1 MSQYVTQNESDPII
15 RRINMRRVFVCFL
28 LILFT
33 VVETIGIF
41 SYINRTVNETC
52 WETLEEA
59 AISLDSEL
67 KWMIEGGEAALDNFA
82 EQIDRRGDRKSEA
95 MNELFSDAGLGITKA
110 EARLYYPDGS
120 AVTEQGFMED
130 VTSYVKYKDI
140 VSEDSYISTAHADMF
155 NPDITVVEHF
165 YPIKEN
171 GRVTAMLASVV
182 NIEKLSK
189 FLYSSYYGG
198 NTDVALVDRRDNFI
212 ILDTN
217 SGSEGSYL
225 GFRESGVH
233 EEWDRAI
240 SSGREA
246 REKYAFSHG
255 DDHYLFTR
263 PSDGG
268 TYAIVISAGEEIVFA
283 KTVAIKRLCALALAA
298 QVAAMALYL
307 IWVMFDTRK
316 QLRIH
321 TFMAEEAANAKAEK
335 EKQYQLKQNLDII
348 KILSEDYEGLYY
360 FNLETGRE
368 LVLAGHEVIR
378 ANIGF
383 EDNLH
388 TDLHIAYE
396 KMVESVVHPE
406 DKPMMRGLLDYD
418 SIKKN
423 LSGKRRHTVVFRRN
437 YNGEYK
443 YAQMTVAKAEE
454 AEAEPINIAI
464 GFVEIDTRH
473 RAEMEKQDALLMAQ
487 AASRAKTT
495 FLNNMS
501 HDIRTPMNA
510 ILGFTNLAQK
520 HIDSREKV
528 ADYLEK
534 IEQSSEYLLS
544 LINDV
549 LDMSRIESGNMNIR
563 EKKESIPEVVHVVRD
578 IVLADIERKNLE
590 FYLEAVDV
598 YDEYVMLDKLRLRQA
613 LVNVLSNAIK
623 YTAEG
628 GRILFRVEET
638 NRFDDF
644 GTFVFTVSD
653 NGMGMSKELQ
663 KVIFE
668 PFTRGK
674 STTVSGI
681 QGTGLGMTITKNIVD
696 LMGGNIKID
705 SKRGEGTTVTFTFDF
720 KLSKKDLEFER
731 MSSLYSGLRALI
743 VDGDAETCKSMAAMI
758 GKIGIHAAYS
768 TTGARAVEMV
778 EKAEKEGRGFSMYF
792 VGWHLADGDG
802 LETAA
807 VFRQKTGYISPIF
820 IMTAYDWSEIEARA
834 NEIGINGILAKPVF
848 VSDLKDVL
856 TTGVSPM
863 NNIEKKQQEI
873 KADFT
878 GHKVLLVEDNELN
891 CEIASGILK
900 ELGFEVTEA
909 DDGTKAVEIMQN
921 ATPGDFDL
929 ILMDIQMPIMDGYAA
944 TREIRKLKNK
954 ELASIPIV
962 AMTAN
967 AFDEDKQAAYDA
979 GMNGHISKPVNIKKL
994 IKMLQ
999 ELLHEK

>member
-1 MSQYVTQNESDPII
+1 MSQYVTQNENDPII

>member
-1 MSQYVTQNESDPII
+1 
-15 RRINMRRVFVCFL
+15 MRRVFVCFL

-67 KWMIEGGEAALDNFA
+67 KWMIVGGEAALDNFA

-155 NPDITVVEHF
+155 NPDIIVVEHF

-217 SGSEGSYL
+217 GGSEGSYL

-255 DDHYLFTR
+255 NDHYLFTR

-454 AEAEPINIAI
+454 AEADPINIAI

>member
-1 MSQYVTQNESDPII
+1 
-15 RRINMRRVFVCFL
+15 MRRVFVCFL

-67 KWMIEGGEAALDNFA
+67 KWMIVGGEAALDNFA

-217 SGSEGSYL
+217 GGSEGSYL

-255 DDHYLFTR
+255 NDHYLFTR

-454 AEAEPINIAI
+454 AEADPINIAI

>member
-1 MSQYVTQNESDPII
+1 
-15 RRINMRRVFVCFL
+15 MRRVFVCFL

>member
-67 KWMIEGGEAALDNFA
+67 KWMIVGGEAALDNFA

-255 DDHYLFTR
+255 NDHYLFTR

-454 AEAEPINIAI
+454 AEADPINIAI
-464 GFVEIDTRH
+464 GFVEVDTRH

-638 NRFDDF
+638 NRSDDF

-758 GKIGIHAAYS
+758 GKIGINAAYS

-878 GHKVLLVEDNELN
+878 GHKILLVEDNELN

>member
-1 MSQYVTQNESDPII
+1 MIQYNAQSENDPII
-15 RRINMRRVFVCFL
+15 RRINTRRVFVCFL

-33 VVETIGIF
+33 MVETIGIF
-41 SYINRTVNETC
+41 SYINKTVNEIC

-59 AISLDSEL
+59 AISMDSEF
-67 KWMIEGGEAALDNFA
+67 KWMVVGGEAALDNFA
-82 EQIDRRGDRKSEA
+82 EQIERRGDRESEE
-95 MNELFSDAGLGITKA
+95 MRVLFSDAGLGITKA

-120 AVTEQGFMED
+120 AVTEKGFIKD
-130 VTSYVKYKDI
+130 VSKDVKYKDV
-140 VSEDSYISTAHADMF
+140 VSEYSYISTAHPDMF
-155 NPDITVVEHF
+155 NPDKIIVEHF
-165 YPIKEN
+165 YPIKKD
-171 GRVTAMLASVV
+171 GRVTAMLSSV
-182 NIEKLSK
+182 IDIAKLSG

-198 NTDVALVDRRDNFI
+198 NTDVVLVDRRDNYI

-217 SGSEGSYL
+217 NGLEDSYQA
-225 GFRESGVH
+225 FREMGEH
-233 EEWDRAI
+233 GDWDHAI

-246 REKYAFSHG
+246 RENYTSSDGLKR
-255 DDHYLFTR
+255 YLFTR
-263 PSDGG
+263 PSYGD
-268 TYAIVISAGEEIVFA
+268 TYAIVIAASEDIVFA
-283 KTVAIKRLCALALAA
+283 RTVAIKRLCALALAA

-307 IWVMFDTRK
+307 IWVMFDTGK

-368 LVLAGHEVIR
+368 LVLAGHEVMK
-378 ANIGF
+378 ANIGI
-383 EDNLH
+383 ENELQ

-406 DKPMMRGLLDYD
+406 DKPLMRGQLDYD

-464 GFVEIDTRH
+464 GFVEVDARH
-473 RAEMEKQDALLMAQ
+473 RAEMEKADALVMAQ

-549 LDMSRIESGNMNIR
+549 LDMSRIESGNMSIR
-563 EKKESIPEVVHVVRD
+563 EKKESIPDIVHVVRD

-590 FYLEAVDV
+590 FYLEEFDV
-598 YDEYVMLDKLRLRQA
+598 YDEDVFLDKLRLRQA
-613 LVNVLSNAIK
+613 LVNVISNAIK

-638 NRFDDF
+638 KRTEDT
-644 GTFVFTVSD
+644 GTFVFTIAD

-696 LMGGNIKID
+696 LMGGDIKID
-705 SKRGEGTTVTFTFDF
+705 SKRGEGTTVTFTFEF
-720 KLSKKDLEFER
+720 KLSKQEIEFNR
-731 MSSLYSGLRALI
+731 MSSLYKGLKALI
-743 VDGDAETCKSMAAMI
+743 VDGDEETCKSLAGMV
-758 GKIGIHAAYS
+758 GKIGIEASYS
-768 TTGARAVEMV
+768 TTGARAIEMV
-778 EKAEKEGRGFSMYF
+778 ERAEATGNGYSMYF

-807 VFRQKTGYISPIF
+807 VFRQKAGYISPIF
-820 IMTAYDWSEIEARA
+820 IMTAYDWSAIEARA

-863 NNIEKKQQEI
+863 NNIEKKQQDF

-878 GHKVLLVEDNELN
+878 GDRVLLVEDNELN

-921 ATPGDFDL
+921 AKPGDFDV

-944 TREIRKLKNK
+944 TREIRRIKNK
-954 ELASIPIV
+954 EISGIPIV

-967 AFDEDKQAAYDA
+967 AFEEDKQAAFDA

>member
-67 KWMIEGGEAALDNFA
+67 KWMIVGGEAALDNFA

-217 SGSEGSYL
+217 GGSEGSYL

-255 DDHYLFTR
+255 NDHYLFTR

-454 AEAEPINIAI
+454 AEADPINIAI

>member
-1 MSQYVTQNESDPII
+1 MSQYVTQNDNDPII

-41 SYINRTVNETC
+41 SYINRTVDETC

-59 AISLDSEL
+59 AVSLDSQL
-67 KWMIEGGEAALDNFA
+67 KWMIVGGESALANFA
-82 EQIDRRGDRKSEA
+82 DQIDRRGDRESEEMKA
-95 MNELFSDAGLGITKA
+95 LFSDAGLGITKA

-120 AVTEQGFMED
+120 ANTEQGFIED
-130 VTSYVKYKDI
+130 VSSYVKYKDI
-140 VSEDSYISTAHADMF
+140 VSEDSYISTAHPDMF
-155 NPDITVVEHF
+155 DPDITVVEHF
-165 YPIKEN
+165 YPIKKN
-171 GRVTAMLASVV
+171 GRVTAMLSSVV
-182 NIEKLSK
+182 NIEKLSGY
-189 FLYSSYYGG
+189 LYSSYYGG
-198 NTDVALVDRRDNFI
+198 KTDVVLLDRRDNFVV
-212 ILDTN
+212 LDSNRGTDV
-217 SGSEGSYL
+217 SYSE
-225 GFRESGVH
+225 FAQNDEH

-240 SSGREA
+240 ASGRTA
-246 REKYAFSHG
+246 REKYSVPHG
-255 DDHYLFTR
+255 SEYYLFIR

-268 TYAIVISAGEEIVFA
+268 TYAIVISVVKELVFSR
-283 KTVAIKRLCALALAA
+283 TVAIKRLCALALAA

-383 EDNLH
+383 EDNMH

-454 AEAEPINIAI
+454 AEADPINIAI
-464 GFVEIDTRH
+464 GFVEVDTRH

-563 EKKESIPEVVHVVRD
+563 EKKESIPEIVHVVRD

-638 NRFDDF
+638 NRSEDV

-720 KLSKKDLEFER
+720 KLSKKDLEFDR

-778 EKAEKEGRGFSMYF
+778 EKAEKEGKGFSMYF

-878 GHKVLLVEDNELN
+878 GYKVLLVEDNELN

-944 TREIRKLKNK
+944 TREIRKMKNK
-954 ELASIPIV
+954 ELATIPIV

-967 AFDEDKQAAYDA
+967 AFDEDKQAAFDA